1 MAPQGPAKL
10 TLRSEVFSWCPLKHS
25 WGFLAKFSGCFY
37 GTYKKEYSTVDVVLS
52 LSHSASSSQPREINL
67 WLKWNHEKENGKK
80 KRKRSAVGAGECW
93 LVLICHKT
101 RRISLRVNSVY
112 FSLNFFFNQMELL
125 NSKKLIYFFSLNTMI
140 LFLSLQ
146 HLKTKHWIH
155 QRKWC
160 NKNIRNSSQLWNK
173 YC

>member
-112 FSLNFFFNQMELL
+112 FSLNFFSIKWNCLI
-125 NSKKLIYFFSLNTMI
+125 KKNLSLFSLNTTDNLI
-140 LFLSLQ
+140 LSQ
-146 HLKTKHWIH
+146 QTPRNKTLDPPEKTG
-155 QRKWC
+155 Q
-160 NKNIRNSSQLWNK
+160 
-173 YC
+173 